1 MTATLS
7 EQPGFF
13 QLRTSTS
20 PLVVAVL
27 AVIVSYLLYI
37 VFVPPRR
44 LYSNSSNVQV
54 IRSRFGGL
62 GAVGFYANR
71 YNL

>member
-1 MTATLS
+1 MAGTLS

-13 QLRTSTS
+13 QLRTSSS
-20 PLVVAVL
+20 PLTVAVL
-27 AVIVSYLLYI
+27 VVVVTYLLYV

-44 LYSNSSNVQV
+44 LYSNSNNVRV
-54 IRSRFGGL
+54 IKSRFGGL

-71 YNL
+71 YSL